1 MKYNLNDLQYEKCLR
16 YAYIDLLNY
25 LDKKW
30 KKAQNKDEKRASETL
45 INIVVDAMDDIL
57 TK

>member
-1 MKYNLNDLQYEKCLR
+1 MKYNLNDLEYEKCLR

-25 LDKKW
+25 LDNKW
-30 KKAQNKDEKRASETL
+30 KKAKNKDEIRASETL